1 MDLAPLWLAVE
12 RGFPVFGVRE
22 ALVQRL
28 GSALTAALIDARVLI
43 AGRIADRYPCPN
55 TGGSDCPRR
64 VMKRRLRDGYRAIC
78 PNKPAM
84 CEDVLLREDQVRMWQ
99 MAEDRLL
106 GLIAEALGMHGRL
119 PSRLQTID
127 AAWLMGSVPAST
139 STAVFLPLGDDR
151 RIAAAITQVR
161 DQFGGMLQV
170 WVPRSEA
177 IGVQA
182 RQSTRRDA
190 VIHGLDC
197 SIAGFERGR
206 FLTLPGT
213 QSQVQPV
220 APANDEQEEYAV
232 TWINGERQ
240 ILSRLA
246 CEDLR
251 RRSDEFTVFADRFTG
266 KAEKLIGPGK
276 RQSGRLSASMF
287 AVLRVILEAGGKPVD
302 VTSEEIPGLDAAAQQ
317 VFRNARRTID
327 IRNGKSWSLFKNHAV
342 DRRAEYLFAPD
353 RGVTS
358 CFIYPANTG
367 VSAA

>member
-12 RGFPVFGVRE
+12 RGFPVYGVRE
-22 ALVQRL
+22 ALDQRL
-28 GSALTAALIDARVLI
+28 GSALTASLIDARVLI

-55 TGGSDCPRR
+55 TGGTDCPRQ
-64 VMKRRLRDGYRAIC
+64 VMKRRLSDGFRAIC
-78 PNKPAM
+78 TNKPAM
-84 CEDVLLREDQVRMWQ
+84 CQDLLLREEQVRLWQ

-106 GLIAEALGMHGRL
+106 GLVAEALGMHGRL
-119 PSRLQTID
+119 PSRLPTID
-127 AAWLMGSVPAST
+127 AAWLMGSVPATS

-170 WVPRSEA
+170 WVPRSDA
-177 IGVQA
+177 IGAQA
-182 RQSTRRDA
+182 RQAARRDA
-190 VIHGLDC
+190 VIHGLDRAF
-197 SIAGFERGR
+197 AGFERGR
-206 FLTLPGT
+206 FLALPAT
-213 QSQVQPV
+213 PSQVLPV
-220 APANDEQEEYAV
+220 VPANDEQEEYAV
-232 TWINGERQ
+232 AWINGERQ
-240 ILSRLA
+240 ILSRPA

-251 RRSDEFTVFADRFTG
+251 RRSHEFTVFADRFTG
-266 KAEKLIGPGK
+266 MTEKQIGPNQ
-276 RQSGRLSASMF
+276 RQSGRLTPSMF

-302 VTSEEIPGLDAAAQQ
+302 VTTEEIPGLDAAAQQ

-327 IRNGKSWSLFKNHAV
+327 IRKGKSWSLFKNHAV